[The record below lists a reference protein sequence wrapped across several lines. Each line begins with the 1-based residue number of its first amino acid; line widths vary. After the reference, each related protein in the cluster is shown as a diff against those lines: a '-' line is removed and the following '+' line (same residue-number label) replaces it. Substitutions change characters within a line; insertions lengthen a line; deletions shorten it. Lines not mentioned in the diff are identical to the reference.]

1 MTGENYQPSE
11 QEAFD
16 QQFELIAQ
24 EQAFFD
30 SPDTDTMR
38 KLDVARQNYDESI
51 EVFYPHFCF
60 YALSPNLSLDN
71 ETLDEDAS
79 NCLQSMKALLSVV
92 TKRGE
97 VTTEQAV
104 VDVAQGL
111 EVHPARI
118 RRRLA
123 EELPFM
129 ATEELIVRA
138 VRAGRIPRRRSVL
151 ALCAAGAY
159 RRWMLPWMRGWGD
172 APRRTRRMRVRRRHR
187 GRCWPPGWTWCG
199 RTTGRC

>member
-1 MTGENYQPSE
+1 MTGENYQPGE
-11 QEAFD
+11 QEAFN

-71 ETLDEDAS
+71 ETLDEDAN

-97 VTTEQAV
+97 VTAEQAII
-104 VDVAQGL
+104 DVS
-111 EVHPARI
+111 HI
-118 RRRLA
+118 LA
-123 EELPFM
+123 EKLDMLTNLMNYAKNSEDDSDLPTASQYFDVIRDATANGDMEDIEQIVEL
-129 ATEELIVRA
+129 AGELYDQEFRILLDSAKLFYVREKL
-138 VRAGRIPRRRSVL
+138 S
-151 ALCAAGAY
+151 
-159 RRWMLPWMRGWGD
+159 
-172 APRRTRRMRVRRRHR
+172 
-187 GRCWPPGWTWCG
+187 
-199 RTTGRC
+199 